1 MKYAIKMAQLVTV
14 LIFPMLAYAESGTAP
29 STQSVNDL
37 ASLLE
42 LDLEKLGQ
50 VQVFTAERKLTPIEE
65 APSVVSV
72 ITAEQIKRQGL
83 KSLHEVL
90 SRVPGFFNA
99 TSPFME
105 PISNRGFVQN
115 VNTNYLLLVDG
126 HTLNND
132 AINGLGH
139 SHMMP
144 GLDRIARIEIV
155 RGPGSTLWG
164 ANAAMGIIHLITK
177 DAGDLDN
184 GDNPLGSL
192 DVSYDYEFNHQRH
205 IAQATYGKQFDEGG
219 IMLSGKFFNSD
230 PNSTTSFQA
239 GATDF
244 EVQNSRQMNLW
255 DFDSSH
261 DLYAKLDWR
270 GWMLKA
276 GKIKFKNKNP
286 FLTPIDGS
294 SETTWTTEKEWIE
307 LGKKHDLNES
317 FSLEYRLFYDKFSDK
332 RVTQRPSATQGRLS
346 ETISPSRAE
355 GFGGETIL
363 HFRNEDH
370 HFLLGLSASNR
381 DLKTKTVQSFT
392 SGVVQSFIGIP
403 NIIDKNRAI
412 FFEENYRGFDDW
424 VFTVGLRVDR
434 NTPRGNTTNY
444 LPRAAVSYAIND
456 HWSAKYAFNTGYV
469 APTLG
474 QTRGGIFQPFGPGS
488 DFVKGAENNQKSRS
502 HDMQLFYQ
510 DDRTHANLTLFY
522 HTLTNVIQF
531 AGFGPVTVDGISDVT
546 LFELNA
552 SDMNTWGLELEA
564 KTMLT
569 DWLDVYGNYAFA
581 NAKYQ
586 NRFVEFEGQTALDL
600 VTGTSVATE
609 NLTVTGTPQHIWN
622 LGLDW
627 QIKNNLTLNAHYRAW
642 SNAFSKRSNEP
653 SFKRFGVNHYVDLN
667 LHYQEKANNGLSTAV
682 YVKNLFD
689 NDDPLPGGVNSGQ
702 VVPQNGRQ
710 IGIRIGYQF

>member
-1 MKYAIKMAQLVTV
+1 MKKKCVFVVFLSLCLPLMVS
-14 LIFPMLAYAESGTAP
+14 AENG
-29 STQSVNDL
+29 TQSVDEL
-37 ASLLE
+37 ASLLA

-50 VQVFTAERKLTPIEE
+50 VQVFTAERKLSPIEE

-83 KSLHEVL
+83 KSLSEVL

-126 HTLNND
+126 HALNND

-177 DAGDLDN
+177 NAGDLDN
-184 GDNPLGSL
+184 GDSPLGSL

-244 EVQNSRQMNLW
+244 EVQADRQMNLW
-255 DFDSSH
+255 NFDDSH

-276 GKIKFKNKNP
+276 GKIRFKNKNP
-286 FLTPIDGS
+286 LFTPIDGS
-294 SETTWTTEKEWIE
+294 TETTWTTEKEWIE
-307 LGKKHDLNES
+307 IGKTHDLKEN
-317 FSLEYRLFYDKFSDK
+317 FSLEYKLFYDKFSDK
-332 RVTQRPSATQGRLS
+332 RSTQFLTAEQTNPSKS
-346 ETISPSRAE
+346 E

-370 HFLLGLSASNR
+370 HFLLGISASNR
-381 DLKTKTVQSFT
+381 DLKTKTVQNFT

-403 NIIDKNRAI
+403 NIVDKNRAI

-424 VFTVGLRVDR
+424 IFTVGLRVDR
-434 NTPRGNTTNY
+434 NTPRGNKTNY
-444 LPRAAVSYAIND
+444 LPRAAVSYSINNN
-456 HWSAKYAFNTGYV
+456 WSAKYAFNTGYV
-469 APTLG
+469 APTLQ
-474 QTRGGIFQPFGPGS
+474 QTRGGIFQPFGPGGGLT
-488 DFVKGAENNQKSRS
+488 VKGAENNQKSRS
-502 HDMQLFYQ
+502 HDMQLFYK
-510 DDRTHANLTLFY
+510 DGRTHANLTLFY

-531 AGFGPVTVDGISDVT
+531 AGFGPVTVDGIPDVT
-546 LFELNA
+546 IFEFNA

-581 NAKYQ
+581 NAKYA
-586 NRFVEFEGQTALDL
+586 NRFASFEGQVVLDL
-600 VTGTSVATE
+600 VDDTSVATQ

-627 QIKNNLTLNAHYRAW
+627 QIKNNFTLNAHYRAW
-642 SNAFSKRSNEP
+642 SNAFSKRSNQP
-653 SFKRFGVNHYVDLN
+653 SFKRFGVNQYFDLN
-667 LHYQEKANNGLSTAV
+667 LHYQEQPNKGLNAAV

-710 IGIRIGYQF
+710 VGLRIGYLF